1 MAVACSRAAC
11 RVASSKDA
19 TSATAAA
26 MSARWA
32 THVSVTARLRS
43 AAASDKTPLAEAAV
57 GNIIVYDDDKKLLGV
72 GLKKKKQFNKLK

>member
-1 MAVACSRAAC
+1 
-11 RVASSKDA
+11 
-19 TSATAAA
+19 

-43 AAASDKTPLAEAAV
+43 VAASDKTPLAEAAV

-72 GLKKKKQFNKLK
+72 GLKKKAIRGQTQLNSRSMMVKAME

>member
-1 MAVACSRAAC
+1 
-11 RVASSKDA
+11 
-19 TSATAAA
+19 

-72 GLKKKKQFNKLK
+72 GLKKKKAIRGQTQLNNRSMMVKAME

>member
-1 MAVACSRAAC
+1 
-11 RVASSKDA
+11 
-19 TSATAAA
+19 

-72 GLKKKKQFNKLK
+72 GLKKKTSRGQTQLNNRSMMVKAME